1 MPTGTRGPRTSS
13 RTGIRIVRSTRIPG
27 QVASM
32 AVAVRKNVLP
42 QRQSQNHLAMRVLTW
57 IKQKET
63 RMRLVYRV
71 VYIGELKLIINY

>member
-1 MPTGTRGPRTSS
+1 MPTGTRGPRTTS
-13 RTGIRIVRSTRIPG
+13 RTGIRIVQFSHIPG

-42 QRQSQNHLAMRVLTW
+42 QRQSLAVKVLTW

-71 VYIGELKLIINY
+71 VYIGEFIN

>member
-1 MPTGTRGPRTSS
+1 
-13 RTGIRIVRSTRIPG
+13 
-27 QVASM
+27 M

-42 QRQSQNHLAMRVLTW
+42 QRLSQNHLAVRVLAW

-71 VYIGELKLIINY
+71 VVYTSEK